1 MKKSKLRK
9 NPRRIARER
18 IIEKFNRF
26 PSDLGHVRHTVFTRL
41 PAPEIARLNFAID
54 GDTTLQGWHQEGQNL
69 IVLYER
75 RGAFVMFDRFL
86 NGDEL
91 DTIISVA
98 AASSADLSHATAM
111 LNETQVQVPDT
122 ATLFEVDDE

>member
-18 IIEKFNRF
+18 IIEKFNRS
-26 PSDLGHVRHTVFTRL
+26 PGGLRHVRHTVFTRL
-41 PAPEIARLNFAID
+41 ADPEMARLNFAID

-69 IVLYER
+69 IALYER
-75 RGAFVMFDRFL
+75 RGALVMFDRFL

-98 AASSADLSHATAM
+98 AASSADLSHATSM
-111 LNETQVQVPDT
+111 LNETQAQVLDT
-122 ATLFEVDDE
+122 AMLFEADDE